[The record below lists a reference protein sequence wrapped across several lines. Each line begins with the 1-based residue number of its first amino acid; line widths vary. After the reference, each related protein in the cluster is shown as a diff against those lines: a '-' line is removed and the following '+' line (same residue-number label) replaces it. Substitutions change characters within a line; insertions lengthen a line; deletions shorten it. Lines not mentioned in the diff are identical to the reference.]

1 MSWYVNAGGE
11 PMGPLPER
19 QVIAMLLDGVR
30 IEAVARQLDKHWWD
44 PAAYP
49 PFAQALL
56 EAQNKAGKEPEAQ
69 PPLRPRRRVIWLGA
83 CLSLFAGLAWW
94 ASPKVQRAAAETAA
108 ADPSAAADPREE
120 PRAAPPVELAAPP
133 IAPCDIEALWF
144 RGAELTPAQR
154 RANIAETV
162 NGWTGDC
169 RRQAMES
176 LCRSG
181 CDGLLSDTLL
191 NAAPKG
197 ERAALAKL
205 RSDRNHDVALRGRA
219 LYTELSDI
227 ARWALPTP
235 RTEQPAAKAPL
246 NLDACQEHM
255 AKDAARIEGIR
266 QELEGAGPHPAGG
279 FWIKEAL
286 TALES
291 CCESDRSQ
299 CADVARFLK
308 SADDD
313 IRERDHRA
321 ETDKRAMTA
330 ARSH

>member
-19 QVIAMLLDGVR
+19 QVIAMLRGGVH

-44 PAAYP
+44 PTAYP
-49 PFAQALL
+49 PFAEALR
-56 EAQNKAGKEPEAQ
+56 EGRAKALPEAD
-69 PPLRPRRRVIWLGA
+69 PLPQVRPRRGVIWLGS

-94 ASPKVQRAAAETAA
+94 ASPSLQGAVAQPAVTLAT
-108 ADPSAAADPREE
+108 ADPQAE

-144 RGAELTPAQR
+144 RGADLTPAQR
-154 RANIAETV
+154 RGNIVETV
-162 NGWTGDC
+162 DGWTTEC
-169 RRQAMES
+169 RWQAMES
-176 LCRSG
+176 LCRGG

-205 RSDRNHDVALRGRA
+205 RSERNHGVALRGRA
-219 LYTELSDI
+219 LYSEVSEI
-227 ARWALPTP
+227 ARWALPA
-235 RTEQPAAKAPL
+235 RTAEQAAPKAPL

-255 AKDAARIEGIR
+255 SKDAARIQGIR
-266 QELEGAGPHPAGG
+266 QELDGAGPHPAGG
-279 FWIKEAL
+279 FWMKEAL
-286 TALES
+286 SALQA
-291 CCESDRSQ
+291 CCDSDRSQ
-299 CADVARFLK
+299 CGDVARFLK

-321 ETDKRAMTA
+321 EADKRAMTA
-330 ARSH
+330 ARAH

>member
-1 MSWYVNAGGE
+1 MSWYVNASGE
-11 PMGPLPER
+11 PMGPLQER
-19 QVIAMLLDGVR
+19 EVIAMLRSGVR

-44 PAAYP
+44 PMAYP

-56 EAQNKAGKEPEAQ
+56 EAQGKNEKEPEPRPQ
-69 PPLRPRRRVIWLGA
+69 VRPRGRVIWLGA
-83 CLSLFAGLAWW
+83 SLSLFAGLAWW
-94 ASPKVQRAAAETAA
+94 ASPRVHHAAAQPAAAEPLVAT
-108 ADPSAAADPREE
+108 DPEEE

-133 IAPCDIEALWF
+133 IGPCDIEALWF
-144 RGAELTPAQR
+144 QGAELTPAQR
-154 RANIAETV
+154 RARIAETV
-162 NGWTGDC
+162 SGWTRDC
-169 RRQAMES
+169 RAQALES

-205 RSDRNHDVALRGRA
+205 RSERNHDVALRGRA

-227 ARWALPTP
+227 ARWALPAP
-235 RTEQPAAKAPL
+235 RTEPPATKAPS
-246 NLDACQEHM
+246 NLDTCREHM
-255 AKDAARIEGIR
+255 VKDAARIDGIR

-286 TALES
+286 TALEI
-291 CCESDRSQ
+291 CCESDRSR
-299 CADVARFLK
+299 CADVARSLK

-321 ETDKRAMTA
+321 EADKRAMTA
-330 ARSH
+330 LRSH